1 MDELTAVII
10 LFLVDT
16 ASKKQLT
23 SYAGMDIKEK
33 QSGTSVKGKP
43 KLSKKE
49 TVI

>member
-1 MDELTAVII
+1 
-10 LFLVDT
+10 
-16 ASKKQLT
+16 
-23 SYAGMDIKEK
+23 MDIKKK